1 MSFLVAVRPASA
13 FSLKKPFFSSRVR
26 ARASLVVSLGRP
38 PSPCPALPQR
48 KPPQKKRQCWK
59 QQSGA
64 VEEEPP
70 QAVRAAAAAATPVTF
85 RKSRRVIISLSL
97 SIIGYKCLS
106 ARRGTVRARLNGS
119 IKKASVLPAM
129 SPAQGRRPENFRG
142 TTLFY
147 RTLTGHGLEAA
158 AVGAELGSHGVQP
171 DALTGVPVAGLA
183 LLCFAHA
190 APRPFSVPCFLP
202 FSTVRALW

>member
-1 MSFLVAVRPASA
+1 MFVLHGAAPFRTRAPEANKKSPRPHRA
-13 FSLKKPFFSSRVR
+13 FTL
-26 ARASLVVSLGRP
+26 
-38 PSPCPALPQR
+38 
-48 KPPQKKRQCWK
+48 
-59 QQSGA
+59 
-64 VEEEPP
+64 
-70 QAVRAAAAAATPVTF
+70 
-85 RKSRRVIISLSL
+85 
-97 SIIGYKCLS
+97 
-106 ARRGTVRARLNGS
+106 
-119 IKKASVLPAM
+119 
-129 SPAQGRRPENFRG
+129 QGREPENFRG